1 MKSKI
6 ARWMA
11 AIACLALLLTATGC
25 TDGGAEG
32 QTSQTGVTVAQES
45 EEEEY
50 APALQPDG
58 GKLRIGLLDINEYE
72 PASIYLYYV
81 LEGLKKEGWL
91 TYDSLPFTSTSMD
104 VVAMMQALSEMD
116 LGPYIEFVGD
126 AAYYTDYQDEDEIV
140 ASMQEHIQSEEG
152 LDIILAMGTD
162 PGLFMKAHDLDVNT
176 LVCMATDPVASGI
189 IVSTEDS
196 GDPQVWAQV
205 EPLPYYRQIKFYHN
219 ILPFENIGMVYSDP
233 VVAAI
238 ADYESGAEELGVT
251 ITKVQIEATSVQ
263 TQAEANAFSA
273 ELEAIYRDLI
283 DNRHIDAYLLNA
295 DLLSSNMDAEPL
307 LKLFADA
314 GIPVFV
320 QDGENYVREGALLL
334 VASTD
339 NQGVG
344 QFVAEV
350 IAQVAHGVQPG
361 DIPCE
366 YVSSPYMSINLD
378 TAKAIGFRPSFE
390 MLLSC
395 ETIHSSATDN

>member
-1 MKSKI
+1 M
-6 ARWMA
+6 
-11 AIACLALLLTATGC
+11 
-25 TDGGAEG
+25 
-32 QTSQTGVTVAQES
+32 
-45 EEEEY
+45 
-50 APALQPDG
+50 
-58 GKLRIGLLDINEYE
+58 
-72 PASIYLYYV
+72 
-81 LEGLKKEGWL
+81 
-91 TYDSLPFTSTSMD
+91 
-104 VVAMMQALSEMD
+104 
-116 LGPYIEFVGD
+116 
-126 AAYYTDYQDEDEIV
+126 
-140 ASMQEHIQSEEG
+140 
-152 LDIILAMGTD
+152 
-162 PGLFMKAHDLDVNT
+162 
-176 LVCMATDPVASGI
+176 
-189 IVSTEDS
+189 
-196 GDPQVWAQV
+196 

-295 DLLSSNMDAEPL
+295 DLLSSNMDVKPL

-344 QFVAEV
+344 QFVAQV